1 LLFSQ
6 HVISTYI
13 CYIDYFC
20 ALQQVYLLLF
30 SPVSILPLL
39 FLCPTCISTELLYIF
54 SEYQHCTS
62 IRIKYQHCISTRV
75 NMHIYSQT
83 QKEKKSI
90 AYLSVFPSSMHIYYF
105 PININIAY
113 LFSPM
118 HPDNP
123 SFVQPLYEHFSPSI
137 PDNLSRM
144 YTPP

>member
-83 QKEKKSI
+83 QKEKKKHCISVCFSLQH
-90 AYLSVFPSSMHIYYF
+90 AYL
-105 PININIAY
+105 
-113 LFSPM
+113 LFS
-118 HPDNP
+118 HQYQHCI
-123 SFVQPLYEHFSPSI
+123 SIFSHAS
-137 PDNLSRM
+137 
-144 YTPP
+144 